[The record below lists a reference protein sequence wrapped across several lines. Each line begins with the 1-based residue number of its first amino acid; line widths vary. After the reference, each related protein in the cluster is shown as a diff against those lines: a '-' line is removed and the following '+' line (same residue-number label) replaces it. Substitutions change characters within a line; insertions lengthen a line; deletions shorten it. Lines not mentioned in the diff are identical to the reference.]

1 MSDVVVAAAAPQPAS
16 ARRSGLKFAFSLVLG
31 SPGGLCGVVILSLF
45 VMVAVLSPLL
55 TFGDH
60 LEIHYLADKSV
71 ARLLT
76 PGQHGPLGTDY
87 YGRDIYTQLVLG
99 TRTALIVSVIS
110 TAFMAIVGT
119 NIGLFAAY
127 YGGRTDTLLMRIT
140 DLAFAVPFLP
150 FAVIL
155 VVLLK
160 PSLWNIIITISCL
173 MWRTT
178 ARVIRAQ
185 ALSVKQRTYVRAARV
200 AGASDLRIIFVHI
213 FPNILPLSLLYVAF
227 GISWA
232 VLSEASLSFLGFGDP
247 NTVSWGQM
255 LYNAYISGSIRSAWW
270 WTVPPGLCLTL
281 FVIAVFLIGRE
292 LEAYINPRLQ

>member
-1 MSDVVVAAAAPQPAS
+1 MSDAAVAPAAESPGGPARIS
-16 ARRSGLKFAFSLVLG
+16 ALWLILH
-31 SPGGLCGVVILSLF
+31 SPGGLCGAALLAFFVV
-45 VMVAVLSPLL
+45 VAALGPWI

-60 LEIHYLADKSV
+60 MEVHYLSDGTV

-76 PGQHGPLGTDY
+76 PAQHGPLGTDY

-99 TRTALIVSVIS
+99 TRTALLVSIVS
-110 TAFMAIVGT
+110 TMFMAIVGT

-127 YGGRTDTLLMRIT
+127 YGGRIESVLMRIT
-140 DLAFAVPFLP
+140 DLAFSVPFLP
-150 FAVIL
+150 FAIIL
-155 VVLLK
+155 VVLLE

-185 ALSVKQRTYVRAARV
+185 SLSVKQRTYVKAAKV

-213 FPNILPLSLLYVAF
+213 FPNVLPLSLLYVAF

-247 NTVSWGQM
+247 KTVSWGQM
-255 LYNAYISGSIRSAWW
+255 LYNAYISGSIRTAWW
-270 WTVPPGLCLTL
+270 WTIPPGLCLTL
-281 FVIAVFLIGRE
+281 FVIAVFLVGRE
-292 LEAYINPRLQ
+292 LERYINPKLW

>member
-1 MSDVVVAAAAPQPAS
+1 MSDVAVSSPAAAGQGGAAKVS
-16 ARRSGLKFAFSLVLG
+16 ALSLILR
-31 SPGGLCGVVILSLF
+31 SPGGLCGTAILLF
-45 VMVAVLSPLL
+45 FVAVAALGPWI

-60 LEIHYLADKSV
+60 MEVHYLADGSV

-76 PGQHGPLGTDY
+76 PAQHGPLGTDY

-99 TRTALIVSVIS
+99 TRTALLVSIVS
-110 TAFMAIVGT
+110 TMFMAIVGT

-127 YGGRTDTLLMRIT
+127 YGGRIESVLMRIT
-140 DLAFAVPFLP
+140 DLAFSVPFLP
-150 FAVIL
+150 FAIIL
-155 VVLLK
+155 VVLLE

-185 ALSVKQRTYVRAARV
+185 SLSVKQRTYVKAAKV

-213 FPNILPLSLLYVAF
+213 FPNVLPLSLLYVAF

-247 NTVSWGQM
+247 KTVSWGQM
-255 LYNAYISGSIRSAWW
+255 LYNAYISGSIRTAWW
-270 WTVPPGLCLTL
+270 WTIPPGLCLTL
-281 FVIAVFLIGRE
+281 FVIAVFLVGRE
-292 LEAYINPRLQ
+292 LERYINPKLW

>member
-1 MSDVVVAAAAPQPAS
+1 MSDAAVSPAALSGGQGGAARVS
-16 ARRSGLKFAFSLVLG
+16 ALALVLR
-31 SPGGLCGVVILSLF
+31 SPGGLCGTVILMIF
-45 VMVAVLSPLL
+45 IAVAALAPWI

-60 LEIHYLADKSV
+60 MEIHYLADGTV

-76 PGQHGPLGTDY
+76 PDQHGPLGTDY
-87 YGRDIYTQLVLG
+87 YGRDIFTQLVLG
-99 TRTALIVSVIS
+99 TRTALLVSIVS
-110 TAFMAIVGT
+110 TMFMAIVGT

-127 YGGRTDTLLMRIT
+127 YGGRIESILMRIT
-140 DLAFAVPFLP
+140 DLAFSVPFLP
-150 FAVIL
+150 FAIIL
-155 VVLLK
+155 VVLLE

-185 ALSVKQRTYVRAARV
+185 SLSVKQRTYVKAAKV

-213 FPNILPLSLLYVAF
+213 FPNVLPLSLLYVAF

-247 NTVSWGQM
+247 KTVSWGQM
-255 LYNAYISGSIRSAWW
+255 LYNAYISGSIRTAWW
-270 WTVPPGLCLTL
+270 WTIPPGLCLTL

-292 LEAYINPRLQ
+292 LERYINPKLW

>member
-1 MSDVVVAAAAPQPAS
+1 MSDVAVSPADLGGPTDVRKVS
-16 ARRSGLKFAFSLVLG
+16 ALSLVLR
-31 SPGGLCGVVILSLF
+31 SPGGLCGIAILSF
-45 VMVAVLSPLL
+45 FAAVAALGPWI

-60 LEIHYLADKSV
+60 MEVHYLADGSV

-76 PGQHGPLGTDY
+76 PAQHGPLGTDY
-87 YGRDIYTQLVLG
+87 YGRDIYTQLALG
-99 TRTALIVSVIS
+99 TRTALLVSIVS
-110 TAFMAIVGT
+110 TMFMAIVGT

-127 YGGRTDTLLMRIT
+127 YGGRIESVLMRIT
-140 DLAFAVPFLP
+140 DLAFSVPFLP
-150 FAVIL
+150 FAIIL
-155 VVLLK
+155 VVLLE

-185 ALSVKQRTYVRAARV
+185 SLSVKQRTYVKAAKV

-213 FPNILPLSLLYVAF
+213 FPNVLPLSLLYVAF

-247 NTVSWGQM
+247 KTVSWGQM
-255 LYNAYISGSIRSAWW
+255 LYNAYISGSIRTAWW
-270 WTVPPGLCLTL
+270 WTIPPGLCLTL
-281 FVIAVFLIGRE
+281 FVISVFLVGRE
-292 LEAYINPRLQ
+292 LERYINPKLW

>member
-1 MSDVVVAAAAPQPAS
+1 MSEAVVSPAS
-16 ARRSGLKFAFSLVLG
+16 LDGQTGVRRVSALSLVLR
-31 SPGGLCGVVILSLF
+31 SPGGLCGTAILIIFIAAAALG
-45 VMVAVLSPLL
+45 PWI

-60 LEIHYLADKSV
+60 MDVHYLADGSV

-76 PGQHGPLGTDY
+76 PAQHGPLGTDY

-99 TRTALIVSVIS
+99 TRTALIVSIIS
-110 TAFMAIVGT
+110 TMFMAIVGT

-127 YGGRTDTLLMRIT
+127 YGGRIESILMRIT
-140 DLAFAVPFLP
+140 DLAFSVPFLP
-150 FAVIL
+150 FAIIL
-155 VVLLK
+155 VVLLE

-185 ALSVKQRTYVRAARV
+185 SLSVKQRTYVKAAKV

-213 FPNILPLSLLYVAF
+213 FPNVLPLSLLYVAF

-247 NTVSWGQM
+247 QTVSWGQM
-255 LYNAYISGSIRSAWW
+255 LYNAYISGSIRTAWW
-270 WTVPPGLCLTL
+270 WTIPPGLCLTF
-281 FVIAVFLIGRE
+281 FVIAVFLVGRE
-292 LEAYINPRLQ
+292 LERYINPKLW